1 MYKQKIQNR
10 LVFRLLS
17 FISLS
22 LVFTVIIVGA
32 YVSSSG
38 QGLSCPDWPLCPNGF
53 NFPPA
58 AEYFTEY
65 VHRAIAVITAI
76 SVYCTTAY
84 SVRKFAAAR
93 MAALIG
99 SITVSLQIFIGLLVV
114 YSELQ
119 PLVVAI
125 HTGLGVIS
133 FAMILLAFILSY
145 RALSDHLIASKDFS
159 DE

>member
-22 LVFTVIIVGA
+22 LIFTVIIVGT
-32 YVSSSG
+32 YVSSS
-38 QGLSCPDWPLCPNGF
+38 GLSCPDWPLCPNGF

-58 AEYFTEY
+58 PEYFTEY
-65 VHRAIAVITAI
+65 LHRAIAVITAI

-84 SVRKFAAAR
+84 SVRKFAAGR
-93 MAALIG
+93 MAVLIG
-99 SITVSLQIFIGLLVV
+99 CITVSLQIFIGLLVV